1 MPSAP
6 AARPPTRRR
15 ERGEEHVVEPTS
27 PLPSRPATGRGGD
40 LDPSGGPDVHT
51 GWRNSAP
58 SDVRTPRQDAA
69 AADVQTDW
77 PALSAAADQ
86 RTPLGGGPPDV
97 PPAAAGGRTRRGG
110 LAGRLRFGPAPPLAW
125 LLVVALVSGLVGGG
139 LGAVLGARSHA
150 APPRPVVTEVVASNR
165 ASLDRVQAVANAVL
179 PVVVQIE
186 AGTGSGRA
194 TGSGVIMTRDGYV
207 LTNAHVVAGAERIL
221 VTLPSAE
228 ELRARLV
235 GRDSGSDLAVLKVQ
249 RSGLPVANF
258 GSSAKLR
265 VGELAVAVGSPFGL
279 RGSVTTGIISALHR
293 VVNLPGSGGGGAGDL
308 VNAIQT
314 DAAVNPGNSGGA
326 LANASGQ
333 VVGINTAIA
342 TNGQTEANAGIGFA
356 IPIDEALEVARQL
369 IAGRQVRVPF
379 LGVQAVA
386 DLSPEVAEQYQLGGR
401 AGALVQSVLA
411 GGPAADAGLRGGDL
425 VVRVAGRSVRGWD
438 ELKVAVRQ
446 VEVGQTIPIVVVR
459 QGRELTLSITPI
471 DQATAG

>member
-69 AADVQTDW
+69 AADVQTGW

-293 VVNLPGSGGGGAGDL
+293 VVNLPGSGGGAGGD
-308 VNAIQT
+308 
-314 DAAVNPGNSGGA
+314 

>member
-1 MPSAP
+1 M
-6 AARPPTRRR
+6 
-15 ERGEEHVVEPTS
+15 EPTS
-27 PLPSRPATGRGGD
+27 PLPSRPATGRGAG
-40 LDPSGGPDVHT
+40 LELGAGPQ
-51 GWRNSAP
+51 
-58 SDVRTPRQDAA
+58 VRTDREE
-69 AADVQTDW
+69 
-77 PALSAAADQ
+77 
-86 RTPLGGGPPDV
+86 
-97 PPAAAGGRTRRGG
+97 PAATRRGPG
-110 LAGRLRFGPAPPLAW
+110 PAGRRRFGPAPPLAW
-125 LLVVALVSGLVGGG
+125 LVAVALVSGAVGGAV
-139 LGAVLGARSHA
+139 GAVLGARSH

-179 PVVVQIE
+179 PVVVQIQ
-186 AGTGSGRA
+186 AGTGTNRA
-194 TGSGVIMTRDGYV
+194 TGSGVIMTSDGYV
-207 LTNAHVVAGAERIL
+207 LTNAHVVAGANRIL

-235 GRDSGSDLAVLKVQ
+235 GRDAGSDLAVLKLQ

-258 GSSAKLR
+258 GSSSRLR

-293 VVNLPGSGGGGAGDL
+293 VVNLPGSGGAASGDL

-342 TNGQTEANAGIGFA
+342 TDGQTEANAGIGFA
-356 IPIDEALEVARQL
+356 IPIDEALDVARQL
-369 IAGRQVRVPF
+369 IAGRPVRVPF

-411 GGPAADAGLRGGDL
+411 GSPAADAGLRGGDL
-425 VVRVAGRSVRGWD
+425 VVRVAGRAVRGWD

-459 QGRELTLSITPI
+459 QGRELTLSITPV

>member
-1 MPSAP
+1 
-6 AARPPTRRR
+6 
-15 ERGEEHVVEPTS
+15 VEPTS
-27 PLPSRPATGRGGD
+27 QLPSRPATGRGD
-40 LDPSGGPDVHT
+40 LD
-51 GWRNSAP
+51 
-58 SDVRTPRQDAA
+58 
-69 AADVQTDW
+69 
-77 PALSAAADQ
+77 
-86 RTPLGGGPPDV
+86 LGGGPQVRTGWDD
-97 PPAAAGGRTRRGG
+97 PAAPRRPGV
-110 LAGRLRFGPAPPLAW
+110 AGRLGFGPAPPLAW
-125 LLVVALVSGLVGGG
+125 LLAVALVSGLVGGG
-139 LGAVLGARSHA
+139 VGAVLGARTHA
-150 APPRPVVTEVVASNR
+150 AAPRPVVTEVVASNR

-179 PVVVQIE
+179 PVVVQVE
-186 AGTGSGRA
+186 AGTGTSRA
-194 TGSGVIMTRDGYV
+194 TGSGVIMTSDGYV
-207 LTNAHVVAGAERIL
+207 LTNSHVVAGADRVL
-221 VTLPSAE
+221 VTLPTAE

-235 GRDSGSDLAVLKVQ
+235 GRDAGSDLAVLKLQ

-258 GSSAKLR
+258 GSSARLR

-293 VVNLPGSGGGGAGDL
+293 VVNLPGSGGGASGDL

-369 IAGRQVRVPF
+369 IAGRPVRVPF

-411 GGPAADAGLRGGDL
+411 GSPAANAGLRGGDL

>member
-1 MPSAP
+1 
-6 AARPPTRRR
+6 
-15 ERGEEHVVEPTS
+15 VEPTS
-27 PLPSRPATGRGGD
+27 PLPSRPATGRGGGR
-40 LDPSGGPDVHT
+40 DPGAGPDIHP
-51 GWRNSAP
+51 GW
-58 SDVRTPRQDAA
+58 DE
-69 AADVQTDW
+69 
-77 PALSAAADQ
+77 
-86 RTPLGGGPPDV
+86 
-97 PPAAAGGRTRRGG
+97 PAAALG
-110 LAGRLRFGPAPPLAW
+110 LPEPKLGRLGPRPPLAW
-125 LLVVALVSGLVGGG
+125 LVAVALASGLVGGG
-139 LGAVLGARSHA
+139 LGAAVGARSGSRA
-150 APPRPVVTEVVASNR
+150 TQPRPVVTEVVASSR
-165 ASLDRVQAVANAVL
+165 SSVDRVQAVANAVL

-186 AGTGSGRA
+186 AGTGTGRA

-207 LTNAHVVAGAERIL
+207 LTNSHVVAGAERLL

-228 ELRARLV
+228 SLRAQLV
-235 GRDSGSDLAVLKVQ
+235 GRDAGSDLAVVKVQ

-258 GSSAKLR
+258 GSSSKLR

-293 VVNLPGSGGGGAGDL
+293 VVNLPGGGGAAGDL

-342 TNGQTEANAGIGFA
+342 TSGQTEANAGVGFA

-369 IAGRQVRVPF
+369 IARRPVRVPF

-411 GGPAADAGLRGGDL
+411 GSPASNAGLRGGDL
-425 VVRVAGRSVRGWD
+425 VVRVAGRAVRGWD

-446 VEVGQTIPIVVVR
+446 VEVGQTIQIVVVR

>member
-1 MPSAP
+1 L
-6 AARPPTRRR
+6 
-15 ERGEEHVVEPTS
+15 EPTS
-27 PLPSRPATGRGGD
+27 PPSSRPATGRGGID
-40 LDPSGGPDVHT
+40 ASAGPGIGT
-51 GWRNSAP
+51 GRDFP
-58 SDVRTPRQDAA
+58 
-69 AADVQTDW
+69 
-77 PALSAAADQ
+77 
-86 RTPLGGGPPDV
+86 
-97 PPAAAGGRTRRGG
+97 
-110 LAGRLRFGPAPPLAW
+110 AGRVGKAAKPPIAW
-125 LLVVALVSGLVGGG
+125 LAAVAVASGLVGGG
-139 LGAVLGARSHA
+139 LGAALGARSA
-150 APPRPVVTEVVASNR
+150 SRAVQPRPVVTEVVASNR
-165 ASLDRVQAVANAVL
+165 SSVDRVQAVANSVL

-186 AGTGSGRA
+186 TGTGTGRA
-194 TGSGVIMTRDGYV
+194 TGSGVIMTTNGYV
-207 LTNAHVVAGAERIL
+207 LTNAHVVAGSARIL

-228 ELRARLV
+228 SLRARLV
-235 GRDSGSDLAVLKVQ
+235 GRDTASDLAVVKVE

-258 GSSAKLR
+258 GSSGKLR

-279 RGSVTTGIISALHR
+279 RGSVTTGIVSALHR
-293 VVNLPGSGGGGAGDL
+293 VVNLPGGSGGEAGDL

-342 TNGQTEANAGIGFA
+342 TSGQAEANAGVGFA

-369 IAGRQVRVPF
+369 IAGRPVRVPF

-386 DLSPEVAEQYQLGGR
+386 DLSPEVAEQYRLGGR

-411 GGPAADAGLRGGDL
+411 GSPAANAGLRGGDL

>member
-1 MPSAP
+1 M
-6 AARPPTRRR
+6 
-15 ERGEEHVVEPTS
+15 EPTS
-27 PLPSRPATGRGGD
+27 QLPSRPATGRGD
-40 LDPSGGPDVHT
+40 LDLGVGPQ
-51 GWRNSAP
+51 
-58 SDVRTPRQDAA
+58 VRASWD
-69 AADVQTDW
+69 D
-77 PALSAAADQ
+77 
-86 RTPLGGGPPDV
+86 
-97 PPAAAGGRTRRGG
+97 PAAPNRRPGA
-110 LAGRLRFGPAPPLAW
+110 AGRLRFGPAPPLAW
-125 LLVVALVSGLVGGG
+125 LLTIALVSGLIGGG
-139 LGAVLGARSHA
+139 VGAVLGARAHA

-179 PVVVQIE
+179 PVVVQVE
-186 AGTGSGRA
+186 AGSGTSRA
-194 TGSGVIMTRDGYV
+194 TGSGVIMTSDGYL
-207 LTNAHVVAGAERIL
+207 LTNAHVVAGANRIL

-235 GRDSGSDLAVLKVQ
+235 GRDAGSDLAVLKLQ

-258 GSSAKLR
+258 GSSASLR

-293 VVNLPGSGGGGAGDL
+293 VVNLPGSGAGASGDL

-342 TNGQTEANAGIGFA
+342 ANGQTEANAGIGFA

-369 IAGRQVRVPF
+369 IAGRPVRVPF

-411 GGPAADAGLRGGDL
+411 GSPAADAGLRGGDL
-425 VVRVAGRSVRGWD
+425 VVRVAGRAVRGWD

-446 VEVGQTIPIVVVR
+446 VEVGQTITIVVVR
-459 QGRELTLSITPI
+459 QGRELTLSITPV

>member
-69 AADVQTDW
+69 AADVQTGW

-150 APPRPVVTEVVASNR
+150 APPRPVVTEVAASNR

-293 VVNLPGSGGGGAGDL
+293 VVNLPGSGGGAGGD
-308 VNAIQT
+308 
-314 DAAVNPGNSGGA
+314 

-379 LGVQAVA
+379 LGVQAV
-386 DLSPEVAEQYQLGGR
+386 
-401 AGALVQSVLA
+401 
-411 GGPAADAGLRGGDL
+411 GDL
-425 VVRVAGRSVRGWD
+425 VVRVAGRAVRGWD

-459 QGRELTLSITPI
+459 QGRELTLSITPV